1 MRIAAFFLSELR
13 EPTLKISWVKPGR
26 EKVTSLPD
34 DLSLGPLVGL
44 LDDEMVDV
52 DGGEHHQTE
61 GDHMD
66 GCPHQAV
73 HRSRPHHVLRVDS
86 ARVSLPV
93 EIWSVEHLHQN
104 LPTTPTTFNSADIPD
119 HSDLVEHYKN

>member
-61 GDHMD
+61 GDQVD
-66 GCPHQAV
+66 GCPDQAV
-73 HRSRPHHVLRVDS
+73 HRPSVQHVIRLDCS
-86 ARVSLPV
+86 RVSFPV
-93 EIWSVEHLHQN
+93 EVWSVPDLHQN
-104 LPTTPTTFNSADIPD
+104 LPTFTLTLTYLSA
-119 HSDLVEHYKN
+119 VRYW